1 MEAITQYF
9 VQAEGFGECELLVRQ
24 SQRTFD
30 DELVV
35 VRADPRILV
44 TAEFLDQIRR
54 TTENFDELGWPSF
67 ATLRDDILTL
77 NGVNQKV
84 IYRIG
89 EHLMEPD
96 CYVAEWPD

>member
-1 MEAITQYF
+1 MDDLLQVRAAPKYF
-9 VQAEGFGECELLVRQ
+9 GSSQGFGECELLVR
-24 SQRTFD
+24 RGGFFE
-30 DELVV
+30 DELFV

-44 TAEFLDQIRR
+44 TAELLDEVARA
-54 TTENFDELGWPSF
+54 DSPLASLKDGV
-67 ATLRDDILTL
+67 LTF

-89 EHLMEPD
+89 EYLMLPD

>member
-1 MEAITQYF
+1 MTQYF
-9 VQAEGFGECELLVRQ
+9 VQAEGYGECELLVRQ
-24 SQRTFD
+24 SPTTFD

-44 TAEFLDQIRR
+44 TAEFLDEIRR
-54 TTENFDELGWPSF
+54 VTETFDELGWPSL
-67 ATLRDDILTL
+67 ATLKDDVLIL

-89 EHLMEPD
+89 EHLAQPD